1 MSEPVIQCKNNYLA
15 ESKIFSKI
23 SYLLSQ
29 LFLHYITSQD
39 IPERLVC
46 LSYIRSVKYNF
57 KQSSYF
63 KSRPTINTGR
73 STKNVTWSK
82 GTVIYSDDATKIL
95 KNKNS
100 YTKLYDSLTS
110 FKISQCSRFSLSFSV
125 QQQVTPKSKRT
136 SLFKIKILRL
146 YNYFSKK
153 LVVRV
158 E

>member
-82 GTVIYSDDATKIL
+82 GTVIYSSDTTKIL
-95 KNKNS
+95 KNKYS
-100 YTKLYDSLTS
+100 YTKWYDSWTKSDILPYGN
-110 FKISQCSRFSLSFSV
+110 RFLPRFLKW
-125 QQQVTPKSKRT
+125 QAIPKSPC
-136 SLFKIKILRL
+136 
-146 YNYFSKK
+146 
-153 LVVRV
+153 
-158 E
+158 